1 MCNYFFINSPK
12 LNILTTLNVTLFFLE
27 IFHLSKTQAWLL
39 LLFSF
44 YYLFYSNSLLQLQAL
59 RNDLFSVNLKS
70 FMYIPLAQF
79 QDTNHHLNLQR
90 MNLYRFHQTDNLFLL
105 VPLQEKCY
113 LLDHINLFQRR
124 DSFLTIQ
131 MIINLNSFSFKITF
145 CLKII
150 TFG

>member
-79 QDTNHHLNLQR
+79 LDTNHHLNLQR
-90 MNLYRFHQTDNLFLL
+90 TNLYRFHQTDNLFLL
-105 VPLQEKCY
+105 VPLQEKYY

-145 CLKII
+145 CLK
-150 TFG
+150 